1 MTHILARFSL
11 SLRRTGYLLYFR
23 VILSKD
29 DIDVLVFVL
38 LRPKRPVMHRHADV
52 HKGVIEPDQGQI

>member
-38 LRPKRPVMHRHADV
+38 LRP
-52 HKGVIEPDQGQI
+52 